1 MEDVIF
7 SSIEMTGANLVSLSQ
22 VYRSKKLCFM
32 FNTLLEIEDQAER
45 DATKTQVASRSD
57 SVS

>member
-1 MEDVIF
+1 MMEDVIF

-32 FNTLLEIEDQAER
+32 FNTLLEIED
-45 DATKTQVASRSD
+45 
-57 SVS
+57 